1 VNKQTDPVERRPRLV
16 SIGILLT
23 GLGGALLA
31 AALVVTLPAGVV
43 VGAVGLFVAGLVVVG
58 LGGGLKVVWEVAKSL
73 FP

>member
-1 VNKQTDPVERRPRLV
+1 L
-16 SIGILLT
+16 IA

-31 AALVVTLPAGVV
+31 ADLVVTLPVGVV

-58 LGGGLKVVWEVAKSL
+58 LGGGFKVLWEVAKSL